1 MAPGASDAANS
12 PLLPPGDDPVALLD
26 VAAWALAALV
36 ATLEEA
42 ATRPLDEVLRTDPAR
57 TAVLEA
63 ARLVRRTGDTLTP
76 HPSLVYADG
85 PTAHSA
91 AQARLSSLRQAV
103 TAAAGHSDGAAGG
116 TWEDQDDAVL
126 LSQGRASAMTGR
138 ALAGR
143 VVPALP
149 GLADRLARKGSR
161 ILDVGTGV
169 AALALALAR
178 GFPQTEVVGID
189 VVERVLALA
198 AAELANA
205 EPDVA
210 GRVTLRHIDVA
221 DLTERN
227 AYDLTWL
234 PAPFLSEDALTAAVP
249 RLADA
254 LRPGGWVVVGTNP
267 AVADPLRRAVAGW
280 NAVRGG
286 GNSQDPDRMAETLTA
301 AGARE
306 VRTFPTVPGGP
317 VLVTARWSAAR

>member
-1 MAPGASDAANS
+1 MAPGAPDAANGPAL
-12 PLLPPGDDPVALLD
+12 PLGDDPAALLD
-26 VAAWALAALV
+26 AAAWALAALV
-36 ATLEEA
+36 ATIEEA
-42 ATRPLDEVLRTDPAR
+42 ATKPLAEVLRADPAR

-63 ARLVRRTGDTLTP
+63 ARLVSRTGDTLTP

-103 TAAAGHSDGAAGG
+103 SAASGLADGSGG
-116 TWEDQDDAVL
+116 TWADQDDAVL

-149 GLADRLARKGSR
+149 GLADRLAREGSR

-178 GFPQTEVVGID
+178 GFPHAEVVGID
-189 VVERVLALA
+189 VMERVLALA
-198 AAELANA
+198 AGELANA
-205 EPDVA
+205 EAEVA
-210 GRVTLRHIDVA
+210 GRVTLRHLDVA
-221 DLTERN
+221 DLTERA
-227 AYDLTWL
+227 AYDLAWL
-234 PAPFLSEDALTAAVP
+234 PAPFLSQDALTAAVP
-249 RLADA
+249 RLTDA
-254 LRPGGWVVVGTNP
+254 LRPGGWIVVGTNP

-280 NAVRGG
+280 NAVRSG
-286 GNSQDPDRMAETLTA
+286 GNSLDTDRMVETLTA
-301 AGARE
+301 AGASE

-317 VLVTARWSAAR
+317 VLVAAQWGPTH